1 MIQNVSSG
9 DNNEIN
15 FNIVNDVNSNNN
27 KYEYSYENFIITFDI
42 QNNKLMIEIQ
52 NKLTSDKYQKQ
63 YSQEE
68 LIKINKVFSLFDSVE
83 DSINKFEINKNNFY
97 ISIKDN
103 ICIFMI
109 KLDTK
114 ELPKNKISDRIIFEI
129 PLIELKIEKNNSNIS
144 LINRNLKYLKIE
156 NNISIESINNAS
168 PHNSSKSSNNLKN
181 SENLNNIVQNLVTKI
196 DELIK
201 ENKEIKER
209 LNVLE
214 ENNNKLIN
222 IIKENRINLLKENN
236 KLDNPALTSSNYKL
250 LNENNKNDVEDN
262 IDFVGLSLSIQNDSQ
277 NDKSNFLKN
286 IYSNFLK
293 NKTKNKY
300 NIEDELIINKIY
312 NNENIE
318 KEKNDIIKGERK
330 KSNISDKSKN
340 DDDNYFYSNKSDVNL
355 RNDTDF
361 RIVNQYGYDLMNLNN
376 NKINKEEYNFKKNI
390 ISLDENEEEKKRMR
404 GNSNSNE
411 EFGWSVNNSYNLVG
425 AACPDETNDRNINQ
439 RRKKEDNL
447 DQMYEPNSDFQD
459 ENDYLY

>member
-1 MIQNVSSG
+1 MIQNVVSEASK
-9 DNNEIN
+9 EIN

-27 KYEYSYENFIITFDI
+27 KYEYSYENFIIIFDI
-42 QNNKLMIEIQ
+42 QCNKLMIEIQ
-52 NKLTSDKYQKQ
+52 NKLNSDKYQKQ

-103 ICIFMI
+103 ICILTI

-114 ELPKNKISDRIIFEI
+114 ELPKNKISDTIIFEL
-129 PLIELKIEKNNSNIS
+129 PLIELKLEKNNSNMS
-144 LINRNLKYLKIE
+144 SINRNLKYLKIE

-168 PHNSSKSSNNLKN
+168 SHNSTKTNNNLKN
-181 SENLNNIVQNLVTKI
+181 PENLNNIVQNLVTKI

-222 IIKENRINLLKENN
+222 IIKENRINLLKEKN
-236 KLDNPALTSSNYKL
+236 KLDNPLMSSNYKL

-293 NKTKNKY
+293 NKTKNKN
-300 NIEDELIINKIY
+300 NIEDEFINKIS

-318 KEKNDIIKGERK
+318 KEKNDIFKRERK

-340 DDDNYFYSNKSDVNL
+340 DDDNYFYSKKSDVNL
-355 RNDTDF
+355 KNDTDF
-361 RIVNQYGYDLMNLNN
+361 RIVNQYGYDLMSSN
-376 NKINKEEYNFKKNI
+376 NKKVSRNKEEYNYKNNI

-404 GNSNSNE
+404 GNSNCNDE
-411 EFGWSVNNSYNLVG
+411 YGWSVNNSYNLVG
-425 AACPDETNDRNINQ
+425 AACSDETNERNGNQ
-439 RRKKEDNL
+439 RRKKENNL
-447 DQMYEPNSDFQD
+447 EQMYSQDNDFQD

>member
-9 DNNEIN
+9 DNKEIN

-144 LINRNLKYLKIE
+144 SINRNLKYLKIE

-201 ENKEIKER
+201 KNKEIKER

-222 IIKENRINLLKENN
+222 IIKENRINLLKEKN

>member
-9 DNNEIN
+9 DNKEIN

-144 LINRNLKYLKIE
+144 SINRNLKYLKIE

-222 IIKENRINLLKENN
+222 IIKENRINLLKEKN

-293 NKTKNKY
+293 NKTKSRY